1 MARKNIKVKIC
12 GITNRQDA
20 VLAAKLGADAVGFVF
35 YKKSPRFVSPYK
47 VKRIIEDLPPFVTPV
62 GVFVDQKA
70 GAIMDIADFCG
81 ITTLQL
87 HGNEDIDACRR
98 LKKYRL
104 IKAFRISDDFD
115 FTKIAAYPVQSFLFD
130 THQDD
135 EFGGTGKTFNWE
147 LLKDKTFPKPFI
159 LSGGLNPQ
167 NIYQAIKEVKP
178 YAVDASSGLEKAPGE
193 KDERLLRDFFSAVSF
208 QPSDVS

>member
-1 MARKNIKVKIC
+1 MARKNVKVKIC

-20 VLAAKLGADAVGFVF
+20 ILAAKLGADAIGFVF
-35 YKKSPRFVSPYK
+35 YKKSPRFISPYK
-47 VKRIIEDLPPFVTPV
+47 VKRIIDDLPPFVTPV

-87 HGNEDIDACRR
+87 HGNEDVDACRR

-104 IKAFRISDDFD
+104 IKAFRVNEEFD
-115 FTKIAAYPVQSFLFD
+115 FTKTAAFPVQSYLFD
-130 THQDD
+130 THQEDA
-135 EFGGTGKTFNWE
+135 FGGTGKTFNWG
-147 LLKDKTFPKPFI
+147 LLADKKFTKPFI

-167 NIYQAIKEVKP
+167 NIFQAVKEVKP

-193 KDERLLRDFFSAVSF
+193 KDERLLRDFFLNIAGTAGGE
-208 QPSDVS
+208 

>member
-1 MARKNIKVKIC
+1 MVRKHKNIKVKIC

-20 VLAAKLGADAVGFVF
+20 VLAAKLGADAIGFVF

-62 GVFVDQKA
+62 GVFVNQKA
-70 GAIMDIADFCG
+70 GAVMDIADFCG

-87 HGNEDIDACRR
+87 HGDEDVDSCRR

-104 IKAFRISDDFD
+104 IKAFRVGDDLD
-115 FTKIAAYPVQSFLFD
+115 LAKIAPFPVQAFLFD
-130 THQDD
+130 AREDGA
-135 EFGGTGKTFNWE
+135 FGGTGKTFNWE
-147 LLKDKTFPKPFI
+147 LLKDKTFSKPFI

-167 NIYQAIKEVKP
+167 NVFQAIKDVKP
-178 YAVDASSGLEKAPGE
+178 YAVDASSGLEKASGE
-193 KDERLLRDFFSAVSF
+193 KDERLMRDFFLQIS
-208 QPSDVS
+208 